1 MSWTAFLRKK
11 RLTGDNMQ
19 EYFGSMM
26 VIQILKFF
34 MLLQMQGKKK
44 EFYFKVNKWCW
55 CCYSRPGKLMP
66 PSKELFPK
74 SLLRLLFVWF
84 QEKFQQ
90 ERTLPYWLLLRK
102 ENLEQQFFRCTR
114 INRFPGPD
122 GFNPGFYQKILGS
135 FGWWYLTVVLPGCLK
150 DPPLQS

>member
-1 MSWTAFLRKK
+1 
-11 RLTGDNMQ
+11 
-19 EYFGSMM
+19 
-26 VIQILKFF
+26 
-34 MLLQMQGKKK
+34 
-44 EFYFKVNKWCW
+44 
-55 CCYSRPGKLMP
+55 MP

-135 FGWWYLTVVLPGCLK
+135 FG
-150 DPPLQS
+150 